1 MWCMTFEWQN
11 ITGYFSSTNIILQG
25 GNITHRHNV
34 ITCIYKEHFEVAI
47 GSFCELNWGSEYY
60 TATITCAIM
69 TIINFWCKIV

>member
-47 GSFCELNWGSEYY
+47 GSFCELN
-60 TATITCAIM
+60 
-69 TIINFWCKIV
+69 